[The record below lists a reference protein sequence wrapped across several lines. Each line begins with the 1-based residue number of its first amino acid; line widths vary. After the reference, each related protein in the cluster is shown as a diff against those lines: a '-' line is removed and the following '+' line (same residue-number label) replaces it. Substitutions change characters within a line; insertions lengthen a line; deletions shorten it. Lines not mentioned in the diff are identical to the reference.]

1 MTERLAKV
9 EFDKI
14 VTKVLEGS
22 SLFKKLKEDYRAS
35 LNRKIHILDISEG
48 SLKVNLP
55 SNPSDEDLQTYKEC
69 YKKFITAV
77 SNRAEIV
84 KSLKDITKEPGDTPL
99 MVLDPPLLISRNFRN
114 ARTFITAVSTELGLH
129 NEYFGVSN
137 RARDSASLI
146 ESGWKE
152 FPNPKIPGIRVF
164 KKRNRVSFINSDDKE
179 VTLVPGA
186 GEGSPSYVLRT
197 RILSVLELGHTYTGA
212 AGRESPLGSSI
223 EEAGTGNISFTKAT
237 SSDSNISFKYKDNA
251 PIYEEAKANI
261 ANIISNSLEALQ
273 QVQIDCDYT
282 YNNEVPTNVKKLVRS
297 RNIAAGYVIL
307 TLHMYTKNN
316 EFSRKE
322 SKIYNELLKQLKAEV
337 AATILKIPGSNTM
350 EQDLIKGT
358 QDLILAEFGI
368 KRNSL
373 PSHSNVTGTKG
384 LKSQSSK
391 PLIDTGNV
399 KLVAGKSPAPQ
410 MRSLTGQFTSLI
422 SLQNILNQSL
432 ASQIQKNMGTGE
444 RKDILNY
451 RTGRFADSAKVERMS
466 ASREGMITAF
476 YSYMKNPY
484 ATFSEGGRQS
494 SPRSRDPKL
503 LIARSIREIAA
514 AQVANRMRA
523 VAI

>member
-1 MTERLAKV
+1 MTERLAKA

-22 SLFKKLKEDYRAS
+22 SLFTKLKEDYRAS
-35 LNRKIHILDISEG
+35 INRKIHILDISED

-77 SNRAEIV
+77 SNRAVII

-99 MVLDPPLLISRNFRN
+99 LVQNPPLLISRNFRN
-114 ARTFITAVSTELGLH
+114 ARIYITAISTELGLH

-152 FPNPKIPGIRVF
+152 FPDPEIPSIRVF
-164 KKRNRVSFINSDDKE
+164 RKRKRITFINSDDKE

-186 GEGSPSYVLRT
+186 GAGSPSYILRT
-197 RILSVLELGHTYTGA
+197 RVLSVLELGHTYTGA
-212 AGRESPLGSSI
+212 AGRESPLGTSI
-223 EEAGTGNISFTKAT
+223 EVAGTGGISFTKAA
-237 SSDSNISFKYKDNA
+237 SSGISFKYKDNA
-251 PIYEEAKANI
+251 PIFDEAKGNI
-261 ANIISNSLEALQ
+261 ANIIAESLEELQ
-273 QVQIDCDYT
+273 KIQLECNYT
-282 YNNEVPTNVKKLVRS
+282 YNNAVPANIKNLVRS
-297 RNIAAGYVIL
+297 RNIPAGYCIL

-322 SKIYNELLKQLKAEV
+322 SKIYNELLKKLKTEV

-358 QDLILAEFGI
+358 QDLLLAEFGI
-368 KRNSL
+368 HRSPL
-373 PSHSNVTGTKG
+373 APHSNVTGTKG

-391 PLIDTGNV
+391 PIIDTGNV

-444 RKDILNY
+444 RTDVLNY
-451 RTGRFADSAKVERMS
+451 RTGRFAGSVNVERMS

-476 YSYMKNPY
+476 YSYMQNPY
-484 ATFSEGGRQS
+484 RTFSMGGKQEY
-494 SPRSRDPKL
+494 PKTRDPKL
-503 LIARSIREIAA
+503 LISRSIREIAGER
-514 AQVANRMRA
+514 VANRMRA
-523 VAI
+523 VLV